1 MIITNI
7 SNAILRNT
15 QNLAKV
21 SIFGG
26 FAYGVYPN
34 HEEWRERARAHLE
47 MGVQSRF
54 IVQSAQRRGRRNEI
68 VREKKKPRRRR
79 RRRFYDATT
88 KTMDRAAART
98 PEWNLRIS
106 SGGE

>member
-26 FAYGVYPN
+26 FAYGFIQTMKSGESALVPTSRWVSS
-34 HEEWRERARAHLE
+34 HVLSSSQHKGGKEERN
-47 MGVQSRF
+47 
-54 IVQSAQRRGRRNEI
+54 SAGE
-68 VREKKKPRRRR
+68 EKPRRRR
-79 RRRFYDATT
+79 YYDATTT
-88 KTMDRAAART
+88 KTMDRAAAFAEK
-98 PEWNLRIS
+98 EWNLRIS